1 MASFMLYAIYF
12 CLGWL
17 YNWSVCC
24 NTNIRER
31 LSVKRQT
38 KHVVVKEKSEQLLSD
53 EQNMISKLKFAVNL
67 KVWRITIRIPEISG
81 TDDGNEKAATV

>member
-1 MASFMLYAIYF
+1 M
-12 CLGWL
+12 
-17 YNWSVCC
+17 
-24 NTNIRER
+24 
-31 LSVKRQT
+31 
-38 KHVVVKEKSEQLLSD
+38 SD